1 MRPGANGGLDMG
13 FDPVSYLLGKQAG
26 GGGGGGTSNFTLIGE
41 TVLENLSE
49 WTDTANADQIDTGI
63 NISNTDYAW
72 GIIVVTC
79 DSPITTSDEWGMSFM
94 LFGRYLT
101 SGNVYNPQYLQ
112 QKGSSTLSREAMVGS
127 AAWANNY
134 GVYAVANKPN
144 VLLERK
150 CSSAIPKIR
159 SGNYTV
165 KVYALTSL

>member
-1 MRPGANGGLDMG
+1 MG

-26 GGGGGGTSNFTLIGE
+26 GGGGGGASNFTLIGE

-49 WTDTANADQIDTGI
+49 WTDTVNADQIDTGI

-79 DSPITTSDEWGMSFM
+79 DTPITTSTEWGMTVV

-101 SGNVYNPQYLQ
+101 TGYLQ
-112 QKGSSTLSREAMVGS
+112 GAQFLQQRGSSTLYREAMVGS
-127 AAWANNY
+127 TTWANNV

-144 VLLERK
+144 VVLERK